1 MKNNKWFALALFGL
15 WAVGPVIADDIRI
28 GYVNADKI
36 LLEAPQGQQA
46 LEKLKAEFEPR
57 DNELKKMAE
66 SLSEIEN
73 TYNANI
79 LSLSGADQRRQE
91 KAIIRLR
98 RRLNQTQQDVREQ
111 YNWRRNEELTMLQK
125 IVANAINDVAQA
137 DGFHLI
143 IDDTVYVN
151 PRLDITEKVLDKLKG
166 QLRENVP
173 ASVK

>member
-1 MKNNKWFALALFGL
+1 MTLIGI
-15 WAVGPVIADDIRI
+15 WAVGSVIADDLKI

-36 LLEAPQGQQA
+36 LLEAPQGQRA

-57 DNELKKMAE
+57 DKELKKMAE
-66 SLSEIEN
+66 SLGEIERD
-73 TYNANI
+73 YNANAVR
-79 LSLSGADQRRQE
+79 LSAVDRRRQE

-98 RRLNQTQQDVREQ
+98 RRLNQTQQEVREQ

-125 IVANAINDVAQA
+125 IVATAIDDVAKVY
-137 DGFHLI
+137 GFHLV

-166 QLRENVP
+166 QIEEGAPVP
-173 ASVK
+173 VK